1 MLCWINPETWG
12 NVLLGNVKKKK
23 KSHSVLEIKNTE
35 QQIIFMTSGES
46 TDNQKQQTNEKDRS
60 LLDLYLYVKLS
71 WAQVWRV
78 YFGPK

>member
-1 MLCWINPETWG
+1 MLNKSRDLRQCFIRKC
-12 NVLLGNVKKKK
+12 KKKK

-71 WAQVWRV
+71 
-78 YFGPK
+78 